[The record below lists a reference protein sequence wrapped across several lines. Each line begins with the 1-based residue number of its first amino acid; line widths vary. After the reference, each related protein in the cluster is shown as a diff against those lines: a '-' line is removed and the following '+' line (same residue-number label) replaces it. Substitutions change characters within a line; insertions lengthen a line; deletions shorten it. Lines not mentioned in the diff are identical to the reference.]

1 MRMYNINNNLNNQM
15 WILELRSTVA
25 KAKNSVGKFNI
36 RFKQEKRIHVIRKY
50 TDWTTEGKKMWK
62 YKKEVKVYVCWT
74 YISKYEFEIM

>member
-1 MRMYNINNNLNNQM
+1 M

-50 TDWTTEGKKMWK
+50 PDWTTEGKKCENT
-62 YKKEVKVYVCWT
+62 KKRLRYMYVGHT
-74 YISKYEFEIM
+74 YLNMNLK